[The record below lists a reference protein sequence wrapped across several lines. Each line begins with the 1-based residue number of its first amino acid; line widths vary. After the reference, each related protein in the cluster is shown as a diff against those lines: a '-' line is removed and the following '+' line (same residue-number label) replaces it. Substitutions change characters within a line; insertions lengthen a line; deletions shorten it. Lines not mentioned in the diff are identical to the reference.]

1 MHRSVL
7 CVPVDSVVPKW
18 KKFETESSY
27 TSFCFSFIGVLYHV
41 DVMVVLRVV
50 VLEVF
55 LLGLPLIFAWCNA
68 ESLAVGNEGKQV
80 GPLVFDV
87 ANNYPTKHKIQNH
100 GLNEA
105 TANYQKGDPK
115 PVEAT
120 ASLSTHNQEIP
131 SIASPQPRDK
141 KEGENQCR
149 WCIAKPSTSAS
160 KLDEIIQYCC
170 TQHGIDCGVIQYG
183 GACYTPATNKVSDAS
198 VVMNLYYNLAGKN
211 DFNCYFGGSGLIVTQ
226 DPSADGCFYA
236 WWGYMMAN

>member
-1 MHRSVL
+1 MMMSKQSLAFAVL
-7 CVPVDSVVPKW
+7 ALTC
-18 KKFETESSY
+18 FLCF
-27 TSFCFSFIGVLYHV
+27 TSCT
-41 DVMVVLRVV
+41 
-50 VLEVF
+50 
-55 LLGLPLIFAWCNA
+55 
-68 ESLAVGNEGKQV
+68 ESLAVGNEGKEV

-87 ANNYPTKHKIQNH
+87 ANNYP
-100 GLNEA
+100 

-131 SIASPQPRDK
+131 STASPQPRDK

-149 WCIAKPSTSAS
+149 WCIAKPSTSAA

-170 TQHGIDCGVIQYG
+170 TQLGIDCGVIQYG

-198 VVMNLYYNLAGKN
+198 VVMNLYYNLARKN

-226 DPSADGCFYA
+226 DPSVDECLYA
-236 WWGYMMAN
+236 S

>member
-1 MHRSVL
+1 MNQLFAFHNKLPFALSCVGSCSKNDDVKAVSSLCCACSHLLSVFHPMHRSVL

-18 KKFETESSY
+18 KKFETEK
-27 TSFCFSFIGVLYHV
+27 
-41 DVMVVLRVV
+41 
-50 VLEVF
+50 
-55 LLGLPLIFAWCNA
+55 
-68 ESLAVGNEGKQV
+68 SLAVGNEGKQV

-141 KEGENQCR
+141 KEVENQCR

-170 TQHGIDCGVIQYG
+170 TQYGIDCGVIQYG

-226 DPSADGCFYA
+226 DP
-236 WWGYMMAN
+236 

>member
-1 MHRSVL
+1 MLVL
-7 CVPVDSVVPKW
+7 AQRMMMSKQSLAFAVLAL
-18 KKFETESSY
+18 T
-27 TSFCFSFIGVLYHV
+27 CFLCFT
-41 DVMVVLRVV
+41 
-50 VLEVF
+50 
-55 LLGLPLIFAWCNA
+55 PCT

-80 GPLVFDV
+80 GLLVFDV

-120 ASLSTHNQEIP
+120 ASLSTHNQKIP
-131 SIASPQPRDK
+131 STASPQPRDK
-141 KEGENQCR
+141 KESENQCR
-149 WCIAKPSTSAS
+149 WCIAKPSTSAA

-170 TQHGIDCGVIQYG
+170 TQYGIDCGVIQYG

-226 DPSADGCFYA
+226 DPSVDECFYA
-236 WWGYMMAN
+236 